1 MLVRKLLPKLHAFLV
16 KFPDLP
22 FYMWSVALSL
32 AMAMTAKTIYHTNIP
47 IPYHFGIAAISL
59 VSCFLQ
65 FYLGRKIGGL
75 YGDKITCGQTLGQKN
90 TVLAIWLGYTFFT
103 PITAIAGGFY
113 SIWHNI
119 ANSYQLYK
127 KKERKRMDSCDFKN
141 FRAIHR
147 KDFLLELIEEG
158 EHEHQDFKFAITDSK
173 KISRSIAA
181 FANNDGGRL
190 LIGVKDNG
198 SIAGMKGDE
207 EYYMIDY
214 AASTYCKPAQDVSY
228 KLYNIGGKFVLLV
241 DIRKSDKLVYAID
254 ESGKWKAY
262 YRYRD
267 ENIQVPGS
275 IAEIVKLQKS
285 SKRTATYADNEAL
298 VLEHIVK
305 LGRVTIDSLYA
316 EIKLS
321 RKSLKE
327 AISNLVILNVVKLGY
342 DGENWCILQEQ
353 NDK

>member
-1 MLVRKLLPKLHAFLV
+1 
-16 KFPDLP
+16 
-22 FYMWSVALSL
+22 
-32 AMAMTAKTIYHTNIP
+32 
-47 IPYHFGIAAISL
+47 
-59 VSCFLQ
+59 
-65 FYLGRKIGGL
+65 
-75 YGDKITCGQTLGQKN
+75 
-90 TVLAIWLGYTFFT
+90 
-103 PITAIAGGFY
+103 
-113 SIWHNI
+113 
-119 ANSYQLYK
+119 
-127 KKERKRMDSCDFKN
+127 MDSCDFKN

-214 AASTYCKPAQDVSY
+214 AASSYCKPSQKVSY
-228 KLYNIGGKFVLLV
+228 KLYNVAGKFVLWV
-241 DIRKSDKLVYAID
+241 DIQKSDKLVYAID

-305 LGRVTIDSLYA
+305 LGRATIDYLYA
-316 EIKLS
+316 KIKLS

-327 AISNLVILNVVKLGY
+327 SIANLVILNVVKLEFN
-342 DGENWCILQEQ
+342 GENWYLAQVQ
-353 NDK
+353 NEI